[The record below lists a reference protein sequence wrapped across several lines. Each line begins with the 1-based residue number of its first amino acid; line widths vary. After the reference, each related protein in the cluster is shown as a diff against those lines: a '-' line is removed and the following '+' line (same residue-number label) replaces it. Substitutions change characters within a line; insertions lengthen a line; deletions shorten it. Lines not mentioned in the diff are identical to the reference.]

1 MEQSCVLSLF
11 FRSNTQVPFHIM
23 DNGKKVWAPDLVQG
37 FILGEVTDFGTDE
50 IEVQPLDGSKTI
62 KASFDS
68 VYPAEDDDNKN
79 VEDNCKRHWHCM

>member
-1 MEQSCVLSLF
+1 
-11 FRSNTQVPFHIM
+11 M